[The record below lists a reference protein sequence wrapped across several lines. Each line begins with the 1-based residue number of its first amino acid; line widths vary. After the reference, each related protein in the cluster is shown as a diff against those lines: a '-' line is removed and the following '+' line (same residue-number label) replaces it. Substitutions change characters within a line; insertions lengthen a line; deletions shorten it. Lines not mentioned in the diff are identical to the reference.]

1 MQCTGSILNLSHTSH
16 FSSTRGKKYGCTWL
30 CLMTRRYQYASL
42 TLPCGQQTEAG
53 IVKTSKEAILQNVA
67 QNTPPPSVFKTAQWW
82 SPLPSSN
89 SADPHGLAFCSWNP
103 APAWVEG
110 KAPAGLSRVGIARSK
125 SLQCSIKLL
134 GKVIGFRQCFCIIC
148 PFGHREH
155 SRVSCASLHPAMQP
169 MALFPCQQPNH
180 HQHLRG

>member
-1 MQCTGSILNLSHTSH
+1 MALPNDMALPVRFPNFAMWTANRSWRCEDKQGSNPAECSTKHTP
-16 FSSTRGKKYGCTWL
+16 F
-30 CLMTRRYQYASL
+30 
-42 TLPCGQQTEAG
+42 
-53 IVKTSKEAILQNVA
+53 
-67 QNTPPPSVFKTAQWW
+67 VFKTAQWW
-82 SPLPSSN
+82 CPLPSSN
-89 SADPHGLAFCSWNP
+89 SADQHGLAFCSWNP